1 MKRLNTSFITSGIG
15 MPIKSGTLDFLQDAH
30 KETASQIITSL
41 MGYVPADNTVYILI
55 GCINSDTSPTYNV
68 SAGIV
73 YYNGELYNVP
83 AFNLTASGINL
94 PYPSLLVTH
103 YSTNADIVQF
113 TDGVNR
119 NVHDI
124 RSFTVD
130 LADTSSFPSFL
141 DWQRAGA
148 WIVGDTKEVVC
159 TNGYLSAMFDST
171 GLGRA
176 ERKGWAIMNGNN
188 GTLNDNGKV
197 VIAYGT
203 SYPTLAATGGETTHA
218 LTTAEMPSHTH
229 TYAINDQ
236 GGGGS
241 SGYQG
246 TGSGASNHTTGSNG
260 SGTAHNNMQP
270 YVVRLRIMKL

>member
-41 MGYVPADNTVYILI
+41 MGYVPADNTMYILS

-124 RSFTVD
+124 RSFTVS
-130 LADTSSFPSFL
+130 LTDTSSFPYFG

-188 GTLNDNGKV
+188 GTPNDNGKV

-203 SYPTLAATGGETTHA
+203 DYTTLGATGGSRDA
-218 LTTAEMPSHTH
+218 VVVAHTH
-229 TYAINDQ
+229 TL
-236 GGGGS
+236 
-241 SGYQG
+241 G
-246 TGSGASNHTTGSNG
+246 TGARSLSGAVAFGGTGGTMGTLSATDSTG
-260 SGTAHNNMQP
+260 VSGTDKNMQP